1 MGDSFLEN
9 PILKI
14 VTPLFEDINGKFQ
27 GGRVKVV
34 GIPGGTPKSE
44 KKNHGF
50 SGGGPMQK
58 NGNFRGN
65 LTGNLTRNPGG
76 STTKKNRYPQ
86 PGGEVTI
93 FFLENPNDWL
103 GFEITTSLLRMSLCV
118 DLHYKFYNIFFSILL

>member
-1 MGDSFLEN
+1 MQ
-9 PILKI
+9 K
-14 VTPLFEDINGKFQ
+14 NGKFQ

-58 NGNFRGN
+58 NGNSRGNLTGNFRGN

-86 PGGEVTI
+86 PGGGVTI
-93 FFLENPNDWL
+93 FSGKPQ
-103 GFEITTSLLRMSLCV
+103 
-118 DLHYKFYNIFFSILL
+118 

>member
-14 VTPLFEDINGKFQ
+14 ITPLFEDINGKFQ

-58 NGNFRGN
+58 NGNSRGN

-76 STTKKNRYPQ
+76 STTKKIDILNL
-86 PGGEVTI
+86 GGGVQ
-93 FFLENPNDWL
+93 
-103 GFEITTSLLRMSLCV
+103 
-118 DLHYKFYNIFFSILL
+118 FFSGKPQ

>member
-1 MGDSFLEN
+1 MEN
-9 PILKI
+9 SRFK
-14 VTPLFEDINGKFQ
+14 V
-27 GGRVKVV
+27 RVKVV

-58 NGNFRGN
+58 NGNSRGNLTGNSRGN
-65 LTGNLTRNPGG
+65 LTGNLTRKPGG
-76 STTKKNRYPQ
+76 STTKKKSISSTW
-86 PGGEVTI
+86 GGGYN